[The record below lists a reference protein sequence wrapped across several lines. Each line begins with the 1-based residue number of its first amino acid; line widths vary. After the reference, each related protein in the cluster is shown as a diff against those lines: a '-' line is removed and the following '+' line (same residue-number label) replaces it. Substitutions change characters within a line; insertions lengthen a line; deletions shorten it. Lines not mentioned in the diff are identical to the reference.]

1 MAFLTVAC
9 NIIGLVFLGMEHS
22 LQLLLASTIVLG
34 LIRETQTREADWWL
48 VAALV
53 AAPLIRY
60 EDLFL
65 AGPAIVFLFFRSHRG
80 KAVVSAGLIAV
91 TLGAFSAY
99 LSGHQSGFL
108 PTSVMAKSG
117 YGGLHGVVGLAA
129 STLRTNLESSQG
141 ALLALAIPILA
152 AVLLDR
158 TRDAGDRS
166 LAAVVIT
173 AIAIHLC
180 FGKTGGFGRYESY
193 IWGAAI
199 LTNVH
204 LHKNLLNRI
213 TLSLGHWR
221 SAVVLA
227 VVLTVA
233 CLPYTSIALLTPLA
247 SNNIYEQQYQMH
259 RFATE
264 YVDDV
269 VAVNDLGYVS
279 YGNPH
284 YVLDLA
290 GLASREALIGRSQ
303 DGDDGWMQ
311 RLTDR
316 YGVKVVMIYDD
327 WFESIPESWTRVGE
341 LRLGTARISPSRS
354 VVSIYVVNK
363 ADSGHVREL
372 LARFASTV
380 PHGVEVRQTPE

>member
-91 TLGAFSAY
+91 IWERSA
-99 LSGHQSGFL
+99 LTFPVTRASSPDVRDGQERI
-108 PTSVMAKSG
+108 
-117 YGGLHGVVGLAA
+117 GGPHGVVGLAA

-180 FGKTGGFGRYESY
+180 FGKTGGFGRPESY

-269 VAVNDLGYVS
+269 VAVNDLGYVP

-311 RLTDR
+311 RLADR

-341 LRLGTARISPSRS
+341 LRLGKPRISPSRS

>member
-1 MAFLTVAC
+1 VVA
-9 NIIGLVFLGMEHS
+9 
-22 LQLLLASTIVLG
+22 
-34 LIRETQTREADWWL
+34 
-48 VAALV
+48 
-53 AAPLIRY
+53 
-60 EDLFL
+60 
-65 AGPAIVFLFFRSHRG
+65 
-80 KAVVSAGLIAV
+80 
-91 TLGAFSAY
+91 
-99 LSGHQSGFL
+99 
-108 PTSVMAKSG
+108 
-117 YGGLHGVVGLAA
+117 
-129 STLRTNLESSQG
+129 
-141 ALLALAIPILA
+141 
-152 AVLLDR
+152 
-158 TRDAGDRS
+158 
-166 LAAVVIT
+166 T

-193 IWGAAI
+193 IWGAAV
-199 LTNVH
+199 LATVH

-213 TLSLGHWR
+213 TLALGHWR
-221 SAVVLA
+221 SAVAMALVLIF
-227 VVLTVA
+227 A
-233 CLPYTSIALLTPLA
+233 CLPYTATALLTPLA

-327 WFESIPESWTRVGE
+327 WFRSIPASWTRVGE
-341 LRLGTARISPSRS
+341 LRLGKPRIAASRS
-354 VVSIYVVNK
+354 VVSIYVVNQT
-363 ADSGHVREL
+363 DSGHVREL

-380 PHGVEVRQTPE
+380 PRGVVVRQTPE